1 MGNTLPSDFTEK
13 LAHILPENEHQS
25 FLDSLQA
32 PPITSIRYNPQK
44 NVQIHQQKQSPVKWC
59 KQGFYLSERPSFTED
74 PTFWAGSY
82 YVQEASS
89 MFLGKVIE
97 YILPK
102 KDICVLDLSAAPGG
116 KSTHLISLISSGS
129 LLVANEIIKNRAD
142 ILEENLIRWGNS
154 NYLITQTDAQV
165 WGNLE
170 NFFDIIVVDAPCS
183 GEGMFRKEPQALS
196 EWSLEKVNLC
206 AARQRRILADV
217 LPALKAG
224 GFLVYS
230 TCTYNTQENEE
241 NLVWLTKN
249 QALKGISIPFEKEW
263 GIRET
268 QHENIFAYRFF
279 PHLLQ
284 GEGFFIACLQKSG
297 NSLSNSK
304 TKKNIFT
311 PLPKK
316 QVDILKNWI
325 NVPEKHQFY
334 TYKNQIFLIQ
344 EHHSQ
349 LISQIAATAYIKHTS
364 LQVGELKQND
374 FIPSHDLAMTSL
386 VSQHI
391 QRLELDYEQA
401 MKYLRKQDF
410 MIDTNLKGWCL
421 MQYKGL
427 QLGWAKILPN
437 RINNYYP
444 VHQRVRK
451 G

>member
-1 MGNTLPSDFTEK
+1 MEQTLPLDFTKK
-13 LAHILPENEHQS
+13 LAHILPESEHQS
-25 FLDSLQA
+25 FLDSLQS
-32 PPITSIRYNPQK
+32 PPITSIRYNSQK
-44 NVQIHQQKQSPVKWC
+44 NVQIHQEKQTPVKWC
-59 KQGFYLSERPSFTED
+59 EEGFYLSQRPSFTED

-97 YILPK
+97 HIIPK
-102 KDICVLDLSAAPGG
+102 KAIHILDLSAAPGG
-116 KSTHLISLISSGS
+116 KSTHLVSLISSDS
-129 LLVANEIIKNRAD
+129 LLVANEIIRNRAD
-142 ILEENLIRWGNS
+142 ILEENLVRWGNT
-154 NYLITQTDAQV
+154 NFIVTQTDSQV

-183 GEGMFRKEPQALS
+183 GEGMFRKEAQALT
-196 EWSLEKVNLC
+196 EWSLDNVNLC
-206 AARQRRILADV
+206 AARQKRILADI
-217 LPALKAG
+217 LPALKPS

-241 NLVWLTKN
+241 NLSWL
-249 QALKGISIPFEKEW
+249 LKSHSLKSVQIPLENDW

-297 NSLSNSK
+297 NSVSNSRG
-304 TKKNIFT
+304 KKNIFT

-316 QVDILKNWI
+316 QADILKNWI
-325 NVPEKHQFY
+325 NLPEKHQFY
-334 TYKNQIFLIQ
+334 TYKNQIFLLQ
-344 EHHSQ
+344 EQHTQS
-349 LISQIAATAYIKHTS
+349 ISQIAGTAYIKHTS

-374 FIPSHDLAMTSL
+374 FIPSHDLAMTNFVHSK
-386 VSQHI
+386 I
-391 QRLELDYEQA
+391 NRFELSYEQA
-401 MKYLRKQDF
+401 MQYLRKQDF
-410 MIDTNLKGWCL
+410 VLDTNLKGWCL

-427 QLGWAKILPN
+427 NLGWAKILPN

-451 G
+451 

>member
-297 NSLSNSK
+297 NSLSNPK
-304 TKKNIFT
+304 TQKNIFT

-391 QRLELDYEQA
+391 QRLELDDEQA

-427 QLGWAKILPN
+427 HLGWAKILPN

>member
-1 MGNTLPSDFTEK
+1 MENTLPSDFTKK
-13 LAHILPENEHQS
+13 LAHILPENEHSS
-25 FLDSLQA
+25 FLDSLQD
-32 PPITSIRYNPQK
+32 PPITSIRYNFQK
-44 NVQIHQQKQSPVKWC
+44 NVQVHQEKQSPVKWC

-97 YILPK
+97 HILPK

-154 NYLITQTDAQV
+154 NYLITQTDSQV

-183 GEGMFRKEPQALS
+183 GEGMFRKEPQAIT
-196 EWSLEKVNLC
+196 EWSLDNVNLC
-206 AARQRRILADV
+206 ASRQKRILADV

-241 NLVWLTKN
+241 NLSWLTKN
-249 QALKGISIPFEKEW
+249 QALKSISIPFEKEW

-284 GEGFFIACLQKSG
+284 GEGFFIACLQKLG

-316 QVDILKNWI
+316 QIDILKNWI
-325 NVPEKHQFY
+325 SIPEKYQFY

-349 LISQIAATAYIKHTS
+349 LISQIATTAYIKHTS

-386 VSQHI
+386 VNQNI

-410 MIDTNLKGWCL
+410 TIDTNLKGWCL

-427 QLGWAKILPN
+427 NLGWAKILPN

-451 G
+451 Q